1 MGHVALP
8 DLLPSPAVE
17 TRPGRSPLA
26 RVQRHRAFVLLWSG
40 ATAGRLATEMYG
52 VAVVLFV
59 LAETGSAHLAGLTV
73 AAATF
78 PTVITGPVVG
88 AWLDRTPHRRTAF
101 LLSPM
106 ILVAAMVGF
115 LLAGGRTPGWVLVV
129 LGFVAGLP
137 SPVRTGGFSGP
148 TPTVVPQAVLPRA
161 YGFEAASYNIAGIA
175 GPATAGAVAG
185 AAGASW
191 AIVATM
197 GMAVVA
203 VAVIA
208 QVPITPGD
216 PSSARTVRS
225 MLNDG
230 LGLLWRVRPLRAVS
244 VATTISQGAF
254 GLVVVAYPLLA
265 QTLHHKRAVGGLL
278 FSVFALGALAGS
290 VLYARLATKVSDE
303 LVVYVGLVAFGVLL
317 GCIGIAPTLPTA
329 LVISLFA
336 GIADGPMLAAT
347 LNLRQR
353 VSPDHLRTQV
363 FTTAASL
370 KIGAFAIGSAFAG
383 FAATS
388 WGSRG
393 MLVAAGAGQL
403 VAAAT
408 GLATR
413 RRSQAASTG
422 ASAH

>member
-1 MGHVALP
+1 
-8 DLLPSPAVE
+8 
-17 TRPGRSPLA
+17 
-26 RVQRHRAFVLLWSG
+26 
-40 ATAGRLATEMYG
+40 
-52 VAVVLFV
+52 
-59 LAETGSAHLAGLTV
+59 
-73 AAATF
+73 
-78 PTVITGPVVG
+78 
-88 AWLDRTPHRRTAF
+88 
-101 LLSPM
+101 
-106 ILVAAMVGF
+106 
-115 LLAGGRTPGWVLVV
+115 
-129 LGFVAGLP
+129 
-137 SPVRTGGFSGP
+137 
-148 TPTVVPQAVLPRA
+148 
-161 YGFEAASYNIAGIA
+161 
-175 GPATAGAVAG
+175 
-185 AAGASW
+185 
-191 AIVATM
+191 M
-197 GMAVVA
+197 GMALVA

-278 FSVFALGALAGS
+278 FSVFAVGALTGS
-290 VLYARLATKVSDE
+290 VLYARVATKVSDE
-303 LVVYVGLVAFGVLL
+303 LVVYAGLGAFGVLL
-317 GCIGIAPTLPTA
+317 AGVGLAPSLPLA
-329 LVISLFA
+329 LLISLVA
-336 GIADGPMLAAT
+336 GVADGPLLAAT

-370 KIGAFAIGSAFAG
+370 KIGAFAIGSAVAG
-383 FAATS
+383 FAADS
-388 WGSRG
+388 LGSRG

-413 RRSQAASTG
+413 KL
-422 ASAH
+422 

>member
-1 MGHVALP
+1 MVGVALP
-8 DLLPSPAVE
+8 DLLPARAAGAARPA
-17 TRPGRSPLA
+17 TRFDRI
-26 RVQRHRAFVLLWSG
+26 QRHRSFVLLWSG

-59 LAETGSAHLAGLTV
+59 LAQTGSAHLAGLTV

-78 PTVITGPVVG
+78 PTVVTGPVVG

-101 LLSPM
+101 LLSPT
-106 ILVAAMVGF
+106 ILVAAMAGF
-115 LLAGGRTPGWVLVV
+115 LVAGGRTPGWFFIV

-137 SPVRTGGFSGP
+137 SPVRTGGFSGLI
-148 TPTVVPQAVLPRA
+148 PTVVPEAVLPRA

-175 GPATAGAVAG
+175 GPAAAGAVAG

-197 GMAVVA
+197 AVALVA
-203 VAVIA
+203 LAVIA
-208 QVPITPGD
+208 QVPIAPGD

-254 GLVVVAYPLLA
+254 GLVVVAYPLFA
-265 QTLHHKRAVGGLL
+265 ETLGHKRAVGGLL

-290 VLYARLATKVSDE
+290 VFYARIATKVSDE
-303 LVVYVGLVAFGVLL
+303 LVVYIGLVAFGLL
-317 GCIGIAPTLPTA
+317 LAAIGAAPTLVIA
-329 LVISLFA
+329 LAVSALA
-336 GIADGPMLAAT
+336 GFADGPLLAAT
-347 LNLRQR
+347 LNVRQR

-370 KIGAFAIGSAFAG
+370 KIGAFAIGSACAG
-383 FAATS
+383 FAASS
-388 WGSRG
+388 WGARG

-403 VAAAT
+403 VSAAA
-408 GLATR
+408 GLTAR
-413 RRSQAASTG
+413 RL
-422 ASAH
+422 